1 MHGLFLLRF
10 LGTGEALLLINCNR
24 MVKHIKP
31 CRALTQK
38 WTDQHGNPYLSNLL
52 EAVQ

>member
-10 LGTGEALLLINCNR
+10 QGTGEALLLINCNR
-24 MVKHIKP
+24 RVKHIKP
-31 CRALTQK
+31 CRALRQK